1 MKNTETKT
9 NVITTIDGNLLKMVE
24 EYQSYKNLIDEAT
37 CIVKELGSRIMAEV
51 EESGTNT
58 LNVGCHKIT
67 LSKYTKESVSAK
79 DVKALVSTEVFE
91 KLVTRTTITRLT
103 VK

>member
-9 NVITTIDGNLLKMVE
+9 NVITTTDENLLKMVE

-37 CIVKELGSRIMAEV
+37 RIVKELGSRIMTEV

-67 LSKYTKESVSAK
+67 LSKYTKESVSTK

>member
-1 MKNTETKT
+1 MTNKKT
-9 NVITTIDGNLLKMVE
+9 SNQVITITDTELLKVVE

-37 CIVKELGSRIMAEV
+37 AIVKELGAKITEAV
-51 EESGTNT
+51 ENSGTNT
-58 LNVGCHKIT
+58 INVGCHKVS
-67 LSKYTKESVSAK
+67 LSKYTRESVSAK

-91 KLVTRTTITRLT
+91 KLVCRTLTTRLT

>member
-1 MKNTETKT
+1 MKNVETKT
-9 NVITTIDGNLLKMVE
+9 NVITTTDENLLKMVE

-37 CIVKELGSRIMAEV
+37 RIVKELGSRITMEV
-51 EESGTNT
+51 EESGSNT

-91 KLVTRTTITRLT
+91 KLVTRTMITRLT

>member
-1 MKNTETKT
+1 MKNVETKT
-9 NVITTIDGNLLKMVE
+9 NVITTTDENLLKMVE

-37 CIVKELGSRIMAEV
+37 RIVKELGSRITMEV
-51 EESGTNT
+51 EDSGSNT

-91 KLVTRTTITRLT
+91 KLVTRTMITRLT